1 MKVRVLRD
9 FIDLKNN
16 KKRRKVGEILEVTQ
30 DRFKELNST
39 SFGVLVDELEETK
52 EAKKIKE
59 GAKYE

>member
-16 KKRRKVGEILEVTQ
+16 KKRRKVGEIFDVTNE
-30 DRFKELNST
+30 RFKELNST

-52 EAKKIKE
+52 EAKKIKD

>member
-1 MKVRVLRD
+1 VKVRVLRD

-16 KKRRKVGEILEVTQ
+16 KKKRKVGEILEVTQ

>member
-1 MKVRVLRD
+1 MRVKVVKE
-9 FIDLKNN
+9 FIDLRNN
-16 KKRRKVGEILEVTQ
+16 KKKRKVGEILEVTQ

-39 SFGVLVDELEETK
+39 SFGVLVDEVEETK

>member
-1 MKVRVLRD
+1 VKVRVLRD

>member
-1 MKVRVLRD
+1 MRVKVVRE

-16 KKRRKVGEILEVTQ
+16 KKKRKVGEILEVTQ

-39 SFGVLVDELEETK
+39 SFGALVDELEETK

>member
-1 MKVRVLRD
+1 MKVKVVRE

-16 KKRRKVGEILEVTQ
+16 KKKRKVGEILEVTQ

>member
-1 MKVRVLRD
+1 MRVKVVRE

-16 KKRRKVGEILEVTQ
+16 KKKRKVGEILEVTQ

>member
-1 MKVRVLRD
+1 MRVKVVRE

-16 KKRRKVGEILEVTQ
+16 KKKRKVGEILEVTQ

-39 SFGVLVDELEETK
+39 SFGVLVNELEETK

>member
-1 MKVRVLRD
+1 MRVKVVRE
-9 FIDLKNN
+9 FIDLKSN
-16 KKRRKVGEILEVTQ
+16 KKKRKVGEILEVTQ

>member
-1 MKVRVLRD
+1 MRVKVVKE

-16 KKRRKVGEILEVTQ
+16 KKKRKVGEILEVTQ

-39 SFGVLVDELEETK
+39 SFGVLVNEVEETK

>member
-16 KKRRKVGEILEVTQ
+16 KKKRKVGEILEVTQ

>member
-1 MKVRVLRD
+1 MKVKVVRE

-16 KKRRKVGEILEVTQ
+16 KKKRKVGEIFDVTQ

-39 SFGVLVDELEETK
+39 SFGVLVDEVEETK

>member
-1 MKVRVLRD
+1 MRVKVVRE

-16 KKRRKVGEILEVTQ
+16 KKKRKVGEIFDVTQ

-39 SFGVLVDELEETK
+39 SFGVLVDEVEETK

>member
-1 MKVRVLRD
+1 MRVKVVKE
-9 FIDLKNN
+9 FIDLRNN
-16 KKRRKVGEILEVTQ
+16 KKKRKVGEILEVTQ

>member
-1 MKVRVLRD
+1 MRVKVVRD

-16 KKRRKVGEILEVTQ
+16 KKRRKVGEIFDVTNE
-30 DRFKELNST
+30 RFKELNST
-39 SFGVLVDELEETK
+39 SFGVLVDEVEETK

>member
-1 MKVRVLRD
+1 MRVKVVRD

-16 KKRRKVGEILEVTQ
+16 KKRRKVGEIFDVTNE
-30 DRFKELNST
+30 RFKELNST

-52 EAKKIKE
+52 EAKKIKD

>member
-1 MKVRVLRD
+1 MRVKVVKE
-9 FIDLKNN
+9 FIDLRDN
-16 KKRRKVGEILEVTQ
+16 KKKRKVGEILEVTQ

-39 SFGVLVDELEETK
+39 SFGVLVDEVEETK

>member
-16 KKRRKVGEILEVTQ
+16 KKRRKVGEIFDVTNE
-30 DRFKELNST
+30 RFKELNST
-39 SFGVLVDELEETK
+39 SFGVLVEEVEETK

-59 GAKYE
+59 GAKNE

>member
-1 MKVRVLRD
+1 MRVKVVRE

-16 KKRRKVGEILEVTQ
+16 KKKRKVGEILEVSQ
-30 DRFKELNST
+30 DRFRELNST